1 LELGH
6 GIPAVEGTIAW
17 VGPQVDEGTRTAKAR
32 LELSNPDGSL
42 RPGLFVT
49 ARVAIGSSAAGIVV
63 PKSALQTF
71 ENRTV
76 LFVRTDEGFEPMPVE
91 VGRQNGDAV
100 EILTGLAAG
109 QTYVSQG
116 AFTLKA
122 QLSKGA
128 FGDGHN
134 H

>member
-1 LELGH
+1 
-6 GIPAVEGTIAW
+6 
-17 VGPQVDEGTRTAKAR
+17 
-32 LELSNPDGSL
+32 
-42 RPGLFVT
+42 VT
-49 ARVAIGSSAAGIVV
+49 ARVAVGSSATGIVI

-71 ENRTV
+71 EGRSV
-76 LFVRTDEGFEPMPVE
+76 VFVQDKDGFEPKPVE
-91 VGRQNGDAV
+91 IGRQNAVQV
-100 EILTGLAAG
+100 EILSGLAAG
-109 QTYVSQG
+109 QTYVSKG